1 MTGKWAPHLGLHRDV
16 ISPSQPGPPQQEVV
30 SARAGSSI
38 KAGLVWAE
46 RPVGRQNRCQ
56 AVSLTSRRFV
66 QLGNQSC
73 HKSRDLPLEPHAP
86 PGKTMR
92 GLVRVDSFTA
102 RALRGKVTS
111 GEWRK
116 LDPIAGF
123 RVP

>member
-1 MTGKWAPHLGLHRDV
+1 MLHRDV
-16 ISPSQPGPPQQEVV
+16 TRPSQPGPPQQEVV

-66 QLGNQSC
+66 QLGNQPGPR
-73 HKSRDLPLEPHAP
+73 SRDLPLAPHAP
-86 PGKTMR
+86 PGRTVR
-92 GLVRVDSFTA
+92 GLARVDSFTA
-102 RALRGKVTS
+102 RLLRGKVIS

-116 LDPIAGF
+116 SDPITGF
-123 RVP
+123 KVP